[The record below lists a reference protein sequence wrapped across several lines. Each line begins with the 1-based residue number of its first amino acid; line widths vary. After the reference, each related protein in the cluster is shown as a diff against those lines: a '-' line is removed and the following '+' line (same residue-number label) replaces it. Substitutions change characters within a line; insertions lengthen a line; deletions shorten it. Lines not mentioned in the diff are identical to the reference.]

1 MSFNYKSVTPFSLKP
16 SKLEKYKEKLKER
29 EIFNN
34 NYFDRFNVIGGGSPL
49 RNRDGSLKTKRFS
62 MLNDNYE
69 DIIFERNKRQIQQN
83 NNNFN
88 NNNYNYANSMFTNMN
103 EFQKLQYQ
111 LYLQMQNYQHQLQ
124 LQRSRSPDVNN
135 YYRNPY
141 YQINNNY
148 NNNNPYNEFQQYII
162 NKNTYGNY
170 QNMDNFNYKNTYL
183 GNMNSNPYNY
193 NNNFSNRGNFH
204 YNENPQLL
212 NNLNRNNLYQ
222 KIPISI
228 RRINPDFNQNIND
241 YEGIGIIPRDH
252 YDEKL
257 ERAKKIELRNEWFR
271 EMNENKIRNER
282 KKLKEIEL
290 DQKADEKWRKEIEQE
305 MLEIKMEK
313 EKEREKNKELENQ
326 SQAQSSILQN
336 LNINRVKSPYYNI

>member
-1 MSFNYKSVTPFSLKP
+1 MSFNYKSITPLTSNL

-29 EIFNN
+29 QIFNN
-34 NYFDRFNVIGGGSPL
+34 NFFERFNDIGGGSPL
-49 RNRDGSLKTKRFS
+49 RNRDGSLKTKRVS
-62 MLNDNYE
+62 MLNENYE
-69 DIIFERNKRQIQQN
+69 DIYFEKNRRQMEQN
-83 NNNFN
+83 NNNN
-88 NNNYNYANSMFTNMN
+88 NNIYNNQNYGDNMFMNMN

-111 LYLQMQNYQHQLQ
+111 IYLQMKNQQQN
-124 LQRSRSPDVNN
+124 LQRSRSPNVNIYN
-135 YYRNPY
+135 RNPY
-141 YQINNNY
+141 YQIDNNFNNNLY
-148 NNNNPYNEFQQYII
+148 NQFQQYII
-162 NKNTYGNY
+162 NNNTYGNY

-222 KIPISI
+222 KIPINI

-252 YDEKL
+252 YDENL
-257 ERAKKIELRNEWFR
+257 ERAKKIELRNEWIR

-290 DQKADEKWRKEIEQE
+290 DQKADEKWRKELEQE

-336 LNINRVKSPYYNI
+336 LNINRVNSPYYNI